1 MLVRS
6 RKFWYGISLVAIWLT
21 VTSFW
26 WTHTKFVAHS
36 HADPPIRF
44 IDHETVISAGVIPWL
59 ELRWRTTETRSW
71 QTWRIM
77 PLGLAV
83 GTLLAVALLPLVR
96 WVWLALVR
104 AGQVH
109 GQCDECGYRGGATNT
124 CPECGRPGSP
134 VTLHTSSDS
143 LRQPRYIWMMLL
155 SAAVFSGV
163 ILIGNVAKLVWY
175 IQHYHQNQPVGWS
188 IPHWSTSLGYALLC
202 MMLTIAGLNAA
213 HWLRSRV

>member
-26 WTHTKFVAHS
+26 LTHTKFVAQSPDH

-44 IDHETVISAGVIPWL
+44 IDSETIVSVGVIPWI
-59 ELRWRTTETRSW
+59 EFRWRFTETRSW
-71 QTWRIM
+71 RTWRIM

-83 GTLLAVALLPLVR
+83 GALLAIALLPFVR

-109 GQCDECGYRGGATNT
+109 RQCDECGYRGEATGT

-134 VTLHTSSDS
+134 VALSASSD
-143 LRQPRYIWMMLL
+143 
-155 SAAVFSGV
+155 
-163 ILIGNVAKLVWY
+163 
-175 IQHYHQNQPVGWS
+175 PV
-188 IPHWSTSLGYALLC
+188 
-202 MMLTIAGLNAA
+202 
-213 HWLRSRV
+213 R